1 MAKALANGTAPE
13 PIPSSRLKP
22 GDELIPCMRDHPESL
37 FYFLLNVGDGDTQV
51 VLLPAEREYETLG
64 PSRRLIVVDIATTGK
79 LPAFVEQLDHHAII
93 SERSDLFAVVIGT
106 HPHDDHI
113 GGMPEFLDR
122 LGGHTSEYW
131 EPGYYH
137 PTSAYVE
144 TMRAL
149 ESRPD
154 IVHTQPTSGMTRFI
168 GKVKLTTLSPGIG
181 LRNRFDSYGT
191 NINDASIALK
201 IEFPASRIVQE
212 GHNRALLRLPEP
224 WAVVLGADAQTTSWA
239 QATVDFPQ
247 LHAGDRPQLAAEL
260 KKALGA
266 DWLKAHVVKIPHH
279 ASKHGVNIE
288 LVERMGPKLALV
300 SSTGGGGRYHFP
312 HYLAL
317 EAIREG
323 MEPTTSGAKRS
334 PDHDI
339 GLHYTSGIDSK
350 SKGLGSIAVMLPPK
364 RGSGLRMWRLCDEP
378 DDPVDLGKAREF
390 MA

>member
-22 GDELIPCMRDHPESL
+22 SDELIPCMRDHPESL

-51 VLLPAEREYETLG
+51 VLLPAEREHETLG

-191 NINDASIALK
+191 IGRSFASL
-201 IEFPASRIVQE
+201 SRGPSFSEQT
-212 GHNRALLRLPEP
+212 RKPLLGPRRPS
-224 WAVVLGADAQTTSWA
+224 TS
-239 QATVDFPQ
+239 
-247 LHAGDRPQLAAEL
+247 R
-260 KKALGA
+260 
-266 DWLKAHVVKIPHH
+266 
-279 ASKHGVNIE
+279 
-288 LVERMGPKLALV
+288 
-300 SSTGGGGRYHFP
+300 SSTPAIGRSSP
-312 HYLAL
+312 PSS
-317 EAIREG
+317 RRRS
-323 MEPTTSGAKRS
+323 EPTG
-334 PDHDI
+334 
-339 GLHYTSGIDSK
+339 
-350 SKGLGSIAVMLPPK
+350 
-364 RGSGLRMWRLCDEP
+364 
-378 DDPVDLGKAREF
+378 
-390 MA
+390 